1 MAKWTVNYSDSVEV
15 EARTE
20 DEAIREAWDRMFCDG
35 PKDYRFWCSAV
46 EGKEDGEE

>member
-20 DEAIREAWDRMFCDG
+20 DEAIREACDRMFCDG
-35 PKDYRFWCSAV
+35 PNDCRFSAV
-46 EGKEDGEE
+46 KAKKVKKNA

>member
-20 DEAIREAWDRMFCDG
+20 DEAIRKHGIE
-35 PKDYRFWCSAV
+35 CSVMVLKITAFGAV
-46 EGKEDGEE
+46 L

>member
-20 DEAIREAWDRMFCDG
+20 DEAIQEAWDRMFCDG
-35 PKDYRFWCSAV
+35 PNDWHFSAV
-46 EGKEDGEE
+46 KVKKVKKNA